1 MSNRTK
7 LLTAVS
13 GLNNTTFQID
23 QGNLIAIDTSNNR
36 IGINTIDPEYSIH
49 VNDGTIKTT
58 DLIVDDINTVNF
70 SQLIQD
76 LKQLYTDIS
85 NSDVITLSTDNY
97 SILND

>member
-13 GLNNTTFQID
+13 GLNNTSFEID

-49 VNDGTIKTT
+49 VSGGTIKTT
-58 DLIVDDINTVNF
+58 DLIVNDINF
-70 SQLIQD
+70 SLLIQD
-76 LKQLYTDIS
+76 LRQLYRDIS
-85 NSDVITLSTDNY
+85 NTESITLSTDSY
-97 SILND
+97 TILKD